1 MKQIQNREHLFIS
14 YASEDYELAEW
25 LTLKL
30 TNEGYKVWCDRF
42 QLLGG
47 ESYPKDIDDA
57 IKNKT
62 FRMIALLSHNSINKP
77 NPTKERTLALNIA
90 RERGINFLIPLNVD
104 GLSSTELDW
113 MTNDIVYIPFNESW
127 AEGFRGLL
135 KKLNS
140 IDAPRNLGDGKKIVA
155 DIFTNPRFISD
166 DDEIILTN
174 LFPFE
179 KIPNKIKSFSF
190 KTITTQSA
198 IKELS
203 YKWDCYMKDTKTVF
217 SFHEP
222 PEDIKNDYLIE
233 KTGEIEWNNKTD
245 IDGISIENIVK
256 SLLLK
261 SVYMLC
267 SRKGLL
273 RNNSNFYFPA
283 GLLENNKIYFIGH
296 KQNKTRVTVTS
307 FRKKSGGSDFI
318 YHLSPIF
325 NVRKDDFG
333 RYAIYVNV
341 YLHITDRN
349 GMFFSKRTANSCRK
363 LVRKNWWNDDLIN
376 RVLAITSFLAE
387 GDDKVVIGN
396 SDDEQLIFPSRPIEL
411 KSPISINEEILNKE
425 SYKKEEIIEFE
436 DEADDVEL
444 VEEALL

>member
-1 MKQIQNREHLFIS
+1 MEQIQNREHLFIS

-47 ESYPKDIDDA
+47 ESYPRDIDDA

-62 FRMIALLSHNSINKP
+62 FRMIALLSHNSINKT
-77 NPTKERTLALNIA
+77 NPIKERTLALNIG
-90 RERGINFLIPLNVD
+90 RERGIDFLIPLNVD

-127 AEGFRGLL
+127 AEGLRRLL

-140 IDAPRNLGDGKKIVA
+140 IDAPRNLKNGKKIVA
-155 DIFTNPRFISD
+155 DIFTNSRFID
-166 DDEIILTN
+166 NAEEIILTN
-174 LFPFE
+174 FFPIE
-179 KIPNKIKSFSF
+179 KIPEKIKLFSF
-190 KTITTQSA
+190 KTRTTQSV

-203 YKWDCYMKDTKTVF
+203 YKWDCYMRDTKTVF

-233 KTGEIEWNNKTD
+233 KVNEITWANKSD
-245 IDGISIENIVK
+245 IDGISVENIVK
-256 SLLLK
+256 NLLLK
-261 SVYMLC
+261 SVYMIC
-267 SRKGLL
+267 SSKGLL
-273 RNNSNFYFPA
+273 RNNSNFYFPD
-283 GLLENNKIYFIGH
+283 GLLEKNKIFFIGY

-307 FRKKSGGSDFI
+307 IRKKSGGSDFA
-318 YHLSPIF
+318 YYLSPVF

-333 RYAIYVNV
+333 RFVLYINV
-341 YLHITDRN
+341 FLHITDRN
-349 GMFFSKRTANSCRK
+349 GEYLSKRTANSCRK

-376 RVLAITSFLAE
+376 RVLAITSFLSDGE
-387 GDDKVVIGN
+387 EKVVIGN
-396 SDDEQLIFPSRPIEL
+396 SEDEQIILPSRPNEL

-425 SYKKEEIIEFE
+425 SYKKEDIVEFE
-436 DEADDVEL
+436 DEDNI
-444 VEEALL
+444 EEFEEVPL

>member
-1 MKQIQNREHLFIS
+1 MEQIQKREHLFIS

-30 TNEGYKVWCDRF
+30 INEGYKVWCDRF

-47 ESYPKDIDDA
+47 ESYPKDIDKA

-62 FRMIALLSHNSINKP
+62 FRVIALLSHNSIDKP
-77 NPTKERTLALNIA
+77 NPIKERTMVLNIG
-90 RERGINFLIPLNVD
+90 RERGIDFLIPLNVD

-127 AEGFRGLL
+127 AEGLRRLL

-140 IDAPRNLGDGKKIVA
+140 IDAPRNLKNGKKIVA
-155 DIFTNPRFISD
+155 DVFTNSRFISD
-166 DDEIILTN
+166 TEEIILTN
-174 LFPFE
+174 FFPIE
-179 KIPNKIKSFSF
+179 KIPDRIKIFSF
-190 KTITTQSA
+190 KTITTKSS

-222 PEDIKNDYLIE
+222 PEDIKNNYLIE
-233 KTGEIEWNNKTD
+233 KVDEIEWFNKSD
-245 IDGISIENIVK
+245 IDGISVENIVK

-261 SVYMLC
+261 SVYMIC

-273 RNNSNFYFPA
+273 RINNNFYFPD
-283 GLLENNKIYFIGH
+283 GLLENNKIYFIGY

-307 FRKKSGGSDFI
+307 IRKKSGGSDFV
-318 YHLSPIF
+318 YYLSPIL

-333 RYAIYVNV
+333 RFILYINV

-349 GMFFSKRTANSCRK
+349 GMFFTKRTANSCRK

-387 GDDKVVIGN
+387 GGEKVVIGN
-396 SDDEQLIFPSRPIEL
+396 SDDEQIIFPSRPIEL
-411 KSPISINEEILNKE
+411 KSPISINEKNLNKE
-425 SYKKEEIIEFE
+425 SYKKEIVEFE
-436 DEADDVEL
+436 DEDYIEDVEE
-444 VEEALL
+444 VLL